1 MTTDYRQRTTD
12 FVHNVYQRKVYPRT
26 VDCCP
31 LSVDLKNNKMKKLII
46 SIIFAL
52 GFGMSLNAQS
62 DGFFAYNNMDEKRN
76 GTMGELP
83 ALPSA
88 HGLNG
93 NSNAPLGSGVLI
105 LTALALLKLKNED

>member
-1 MTTDYRQRTTD
+1 
-12 FVHNVYQRKVYPRT
+12 
-26 VDCCP
+26 
-31 LSVDLKNNKMKKLII
+31 MKKLII

-62 DGFFAYNNMDEKRN
+62 DGFFTYNNIDEKRSE
-76 GTMGELP
+76 TMGDLP
-83 ALPSA
+83 ALPLA
-88 HGLNG
+88 HGMDG